1 MIAPKIKQICTENIV
16 EDVVDIEREGPTLQ
30 ITEDVE
36 DLQTQ
41 HKGTQTLSLGKSIL
55 ASQIEI
61 KIHQY
66 QMLEN

>member
-1 MIAPKIKQICTENIV
+1 M
-16 EDVVDIEREGPTLQ
+16 EGPTLQ

-41 HKGTQTLSLGKSIL
+41 HKGTQTLSLEKSIL
-55 ASQIEI
+55 ALQIET

-66 QMLEN
+66 QMLENRTDPIKKKPKN

>member
-1 MIAPKIKQICTENIV
+1 MITPKIKRICTENIV
-16 EDVVDIEREGPTLQ
+16 EDVVDFEREGSTLQ

-41 HKGTQTLSLGKSIL
+41 HKGTQTLSLEKSIL
-55 ASQIEI
+55 ASQIET

-66 QMLEN
+66 QM